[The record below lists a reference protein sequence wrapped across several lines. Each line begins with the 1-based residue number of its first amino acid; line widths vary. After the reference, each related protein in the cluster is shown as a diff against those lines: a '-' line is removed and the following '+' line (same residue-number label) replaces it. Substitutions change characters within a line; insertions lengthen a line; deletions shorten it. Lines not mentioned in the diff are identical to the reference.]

1 MNTLGCGQKLTQSKV
16 DMSNNDYTET
26 ISIRLTTAQLKI
38 LKHCA
43 AGHLVSVSDLIRRWI
58 EESDVTPVLPQ
69 RLIDHLRAEAM
80 AITQGTIGG
89 NKTIP
94 RDLIEY
100 RLQQVFG
107 RYWETD

>member
-1 MNTLGCGQKLTQSKV
+1 MV
-16 DMSNNDYTET
+16 DMSDTDYKET

-38 LKHCA
+38 LKDCSTE
-43 AGHLVSVSDLIRRWI
+43 HLVSVSDLIRRWI
-58 EESDVTPVLPQ
+58 EESDVTPGLPQ

-89 NKTIP
+89 NETTP